1 MRKPNADSGV
11 NMSTDGRGIP
21 KCGMVD
27 KIKPTELKL
36 IQYCMYAY
44 FNQIRRFR
52 TIMIAFDQYKLGV
65 WKCSRQ
71 VCQCVH
77 LIVGSC
83 MDKVAHDDDHPRV
96 RSEEHTSELQSRE

>member
-1 MRKPNADSGV
+1 MRKPYADSGV
-11 NMSTDGRGIP
+11 NMYTDGWGIP
-21 KCGMVD
+21 ICGMVD

-36 IQYCMYAY
+36 IQYRMYAY
-44 FNQIRRFR
+44 FSQVRRFR
-52 TIMIAFDQYKLGV
+52 TIMIAFDQYKLSV
-65 WKCSRQ
+65 RKSSCQ

-96 RSEEHTSELQSRE
+96 IMHKQLL